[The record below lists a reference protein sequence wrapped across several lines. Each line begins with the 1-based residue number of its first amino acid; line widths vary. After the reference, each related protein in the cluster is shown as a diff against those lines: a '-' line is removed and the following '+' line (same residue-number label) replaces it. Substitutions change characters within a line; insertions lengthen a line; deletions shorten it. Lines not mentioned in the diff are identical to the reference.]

1 MLSYFRDLNQHK
13 CCQTTNLPYCLCFM
27 LTSQSV
33 MIIACDIIIIIIT
46 IIIIIIIIINTEN
59 WIDNLCVYLRGQ

>member
-1 MLSYFRDLNQHK
+1 
-13 CCQTTNLPYCLCFM
+13 
-27 LTSQSV
+27 

-59 WIDNLCVYLRGQ
+59 WIDNLCVYLQGQWLAWAC